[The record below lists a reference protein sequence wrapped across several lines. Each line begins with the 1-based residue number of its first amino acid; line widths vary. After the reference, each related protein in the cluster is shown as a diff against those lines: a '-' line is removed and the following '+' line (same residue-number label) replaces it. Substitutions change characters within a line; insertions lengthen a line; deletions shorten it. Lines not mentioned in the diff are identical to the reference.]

1 MSTHGNDKQTESSSR
16 SLKAA
21 LSKARLV
28 QAERNDAV
36 ADLRAAE
43 TARLDMLA
51 DEVAPIFKELPD
63 GYDFEGVVSAGTR
76 PRLWID
82 MLSFVAMAEDK
93 RTYRFMKDTRLGRDL
108 IFESEDIAL
117 TADKIT
123 EYLAHRVLER
133 DRALEA
139 QKMERVS
146 EEEDD
151 TATDLEKETV
161 SLKKPQK
168 KLDEFGDEIKEEA
181 RDDFLEEDE
190 ETPAVSHAPI
200 VRRGYSFS
208 GLVFSFLLGAA
219 TCFAVLAA
227 SGLGYLNF

>member
-43 TARLDMLA
+43 KARLDMLA

-93 RTYRFMKDTRLGRDL
+93 RTYRFMKDARLGRDL
-108 IFESEDIAL
+108 IFESEDIFIATYSGKVVKWDSAINSGVQL
-117 TADKIT
+117 ADT
-123 EYLAHRVLER
+123 DAMHSFDDPAPVYPDEYGQYPVPVPGS
-133 DRALEA
+133 
-139 QKMERVS
+139 KTKYV
-146 EEEDD
+146 
-151 TATDLEKETV
+151 
-161 SLKKPQK
+161 
-168 KLDEFGDEIKEEA
+168 
-181 RDDFLEEDE
+181 
-190 ETPAVSHAPI
+190 
-200 VRRGYSFS
+200 
-208 GLVFSFLLGAA
+208 
-219 TCFAVLAA
+219 
-227 SGLGYLNF
+227 